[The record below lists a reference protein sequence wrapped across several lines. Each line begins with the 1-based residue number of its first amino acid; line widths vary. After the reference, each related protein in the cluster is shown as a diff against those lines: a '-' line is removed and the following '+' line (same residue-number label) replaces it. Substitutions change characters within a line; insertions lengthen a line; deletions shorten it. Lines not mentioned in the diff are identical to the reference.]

1 MLPALTVLAASYVA
15 FAAHSTQISGQP
27 PARLCSPADARTHAA
42 ARPPCMLAKVEAD
55 ALIDEINHEHQE
67 ELRAVAWK
75 KGTEDGVDWTTEEL
89 SAVELVAVDEEG
101 IHIEEVLCSSTDQRC
116 IAVDLPIPWP
126 QGMQLS
132 QLAEMR
138 AAFNDLVRKAY
149 SSVGIEDIPPE
160 YQMQQQEL
168 DSLMSLMNAEFGRC
182 VRERAHLLAQLSPL
196 TLPRPLLVSSG
207 FSNSTR

>member
-75 KGTEDGVDWTTEEL
+75 KGPLERRMRFIKNVLNRRESRKNE
-89 SAVELVAVDEEG
+89 AVD
-101 IHIEEVLCSSTDQRC
+101 
-116 IAVDLPIPWP
+116 
-126 QGMQLS
+126 
-132 QLAEMR
+132 
-138 AAFNDLVRKAY
+138 
-149 SSVGIEDIPPE
+149 
-160 YQMQQQEL
+160 
-168 DSLMSLMNAEFGRC
+168 
-182 VRERAHLLAQLSPL
+182 
-196 TLPRPLLVSSG
+196 
-207 FSNSTR
+207 